1 MDSDVPSVNDPER
14 IQIAQVIERETRA
27 EHWPG
32 GKEQDVRRD
41 KRMQILFVTGE
52 RRDRVEE
59 QDKPISP
66 LLRESG
72 DETDQHCQ
80 LKGTDNVDHRA
91 AHTFDEIK
99 VLHDF

>member
-59 QDKPISP
+59 
-66 LLRESG
+66 
-72 DETDQHCQ
+72 
-80 LKGTDNVDHRA
+80 
-91 AHTFDEIK
+91 
-99 VLHDF
+99 